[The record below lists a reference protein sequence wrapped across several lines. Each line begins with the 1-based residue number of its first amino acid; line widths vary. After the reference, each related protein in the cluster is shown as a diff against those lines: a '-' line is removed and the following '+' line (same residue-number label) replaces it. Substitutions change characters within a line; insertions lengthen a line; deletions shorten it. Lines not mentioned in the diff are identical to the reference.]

1 MNYKGADFLKEMY
14 FINGNR
20 AISFTK
26 EELFKDYLK
35 VVEKL
40 KSLK

>member
-1 MNYKGADFLKEMY
+1 MY
-14 FINGNR
+14 FINGNK

-26 EELFKDYLK
+26 EELLNDYLK

-40 KSLK
+40 KLLK